1 MTAPGDPR
9 EPRKFIVGE
18 RDFLL
23 DGEPFRILS
32 GALHYFRV
40 HPGQWADRIR
50 KARQMGLNTIE
61 TYVAWNA
68 HAPRPDEFRLDG
80 GLDLGRFLDL
90 VAAEGLFA
98 IVRPGPYICAE
109 LTNGGLPGWL
119 RATGVQAVRSSDP
132 AFMAATRRY
141 LEQLAPV
148 IVSRQIDRG
157 GPIIMVQVENE
168 YGAYGRDREYLSE
181 LAGLIREAGV
191 TVPLNT
197 VDQPVGDMLA
207 NGSLPGVLATA
218 SFGGHVTERLAALRA
233 HLGDGP
239 LMCSEFWHGWF
250 DDWGGHHHVT
260 PVPEAAGNLDE
271 MLRAGASVNFYMFH
285 GGTNFGLTNGANDK
299 GTYHP
304 ITTSYD
310 YDAPLDEA
318 GNPTAKYWAFRA
330 VIARHAAVSADV
342 PAAAA
347 PPAPSFAVPLRQVLP
362 LWHVLGLLGH
372 ETAHDAVVSADEVG
386 QYQGLTLYAND
397 FEAPDGESP
406 ADHAAARTGSG
417 AAAVLTVGEVRDR
430 AQVFVNRQG
439 AGVLARDHH
448 DTSLALPPGA
458 RGRLEILVED
468 QGRVDYGSRIGEA
481 KGLIGPVSVGGADL
495 RGWDVR
501 PMPLEDITAVGDA
514 LRQQP
519 ERELAGQ
526 LAGPAFARAAFD
538 LPEAADLYLSTAGW
552 GKGIAWVNGFCLGRY
567 WSRGPQRTLYVPG
580 PATRPGANE
589 LIILELHAASVGVA
603 FSPGPDLGHTEL

>member
-1 MTAPGDPR
+1 MREPGDPR
-9 EPRKFIVGE
+9 EPRKFLVGE

-40 HPGQWADRIR
+40 HPGHWADRIR
-50 KARQMGLNTIE
+50 KARQMGLNTVE

-90 VAAEGLFA
+90 VAAEGMLA

-119 RATGVQAVRSSDP
+119 RAAGVTAVRSSDP
-132 AFMAATRRY
+132 AFMAAVRGY
-141 LEQLAPV
+141 LERLAPAV
-148 IVSRQIDRG
+148 VPRQIDQG

-168 YGAYGRDREYLSE
+168 YGAYGRDREYLGE
-181 LAGLIREAGV
+181 LAGLIRETGI

-197 VDQPVGDMLA
+197 VDQPVGGMLA
-207 NGSLPGVLATA
+207 RGALPGVLATG
-218 SFGGHVTERLAALRA
+218 SFGGHVAERLAALRA
-233 HLGDGP
+233 YQTDGP

-260 PVPEAAGNLDE
+260 PVTEAAGNLDQ
-271 MLRAGASVNFYMFH
+271 MLRASASVNIYMFH

-318 GNPTAKYWAFRA
+318 GNPTAKYWAFRD

-347 PPAPSFAVPLRQVLP
+347 APAPSFTASLRQALP
-362 LWHVLGLLGH
+362 LWDALDLLGQAA
-372 ETAHDAVVSADEVG
+372 AHDAVVTADEAG
-386 QYQGLTLYAND
+386 QYQGLTLYATD
-397 FEAPDGESP
+397 LTTDLTTAGD
-406 ADHAAARTGSG
+406 

-439 AGVLARDHH
+439 VGVLARDHH
-448 DTSLALPPGA
+448 DTALPLPPGA

-468 QGRVDYGSRIGEA
+468 QGRVDYGGRIGEA
-481 KGLIGPVSVGGADL
+481 KGLIGPVSVGGTEL
-495 RGWDVR
+495 RGWNVR
-501 PMPLEDITAVGDA
+501 PMPLEDITAVARA
-514 LRQQP
+514 LRDRPEADRQP
-519 ERELAGQ
+519 AAPAGQ
-526 LAGPAFARAAFD
+526 LPGPAFARGVFD
-538 LPEAADLYLSTAGW
+538 LTEAADLYLSTDGW
-552 GKGIAWVNGFCLGRY
+552 GKGFAWVNGFCLGRY
-567 WSRGPQRTLYVPG
+567 WSRGPQRALYVPG

-589 LIILELHAASVGVA
+589 LIILELHAASVAVA
-603 FSPGPDLGHTEL
+603 FRPGPDLGHTEL